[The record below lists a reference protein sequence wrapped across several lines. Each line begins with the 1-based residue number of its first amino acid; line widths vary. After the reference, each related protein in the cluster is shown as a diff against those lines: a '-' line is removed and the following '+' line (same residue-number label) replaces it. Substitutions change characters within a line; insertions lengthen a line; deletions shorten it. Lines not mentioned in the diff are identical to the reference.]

1 MSLDPTAV
9 ELQLINFLD
18 VITSVTETKQN
29 PNQIVN
35 EHLCGYYLQKLKKT
49 ALSTSPIKQLIEHHK
64 CKLGFRIL
72 FTYITISSTK
82 SVGVVSVKI
91 NPTQGAI
98 SRHLLMTVKVT
109 NCHDKMFCTLDSW
122 PNFLFLMVVSAVM
135 MSDS

>member
-1 MSLDPTAV
+1 MFPDPTAV
-9 ELQLINFLD
+9 ELQLINFLY
-18 VITSVTETKQN
+18 VITRVTETKQN
-29 PNQIVN
+29 PNQVVN

-91 NPTQGAI
+91 NHTFP
-98 SRHLLMTVKVT
+98 R
-109 NCHDKMFCTLDSW
+109 
-122 PNFLFLMVVSAVM
+122 
-135 MSDS
+135 

>member
-1 MSLDPTAV
+1 MFLDPTAV

-29 PNQIVN
+29 PNQVVN

-91 NPTQGAI
+91 NHTFPRKGPF
-98 SRHLLMTVKVT
+98 HVT
-109 NCHDKMFCTLDSW
+109 Y
-122 PNFLFLMVVSAVM
+122 
-135 MSDS
+135 